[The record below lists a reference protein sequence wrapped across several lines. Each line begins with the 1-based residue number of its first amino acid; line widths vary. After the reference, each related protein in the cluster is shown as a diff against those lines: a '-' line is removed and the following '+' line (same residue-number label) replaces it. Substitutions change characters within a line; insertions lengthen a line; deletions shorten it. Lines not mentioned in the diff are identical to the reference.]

1 MTIDLTPEE
10 FAQVYGETESDDLAQ
25 ASQDTLRMPP
35 VSAIVAAHFN
45 SKQMERVKE
54 YARHLAGQG
63 QRVGLI
69 VADAAEFKLI
79 CFDGVTE
86 AGSAP
91 EAQSSNLNP
100 TASEIQAAINEL
112 SFDLDRWLL
121 LVPNYRSAEARELLA
136 ATDHWV
142 LLSTC
147 DHDGVVACY
156 RTLKGLSGLHRPRLS
171 LAVLE
176 ALGLPDAG
184 RIHHK
189 LAAVCQEFL
198 GIPLEE
204 ETPVKKFRQAAEF
217 EVMSWKPQ
225 RDQALAA
232 GATAP
237 WRVVSQFLA
246 RVRAQQQ
253 QPAAPQASP
262 AAANPAMAIP
272 AMAMPVQPLPA
283 ASAVAA
289 DETIPQV
296 IELAGQSADAAAII
310 AAVLRAEQGQFV
322 ECPLLP
328 PACPQARL
336 AVGRDRALVMLAV
349 AKAGLAELRDIA
361 LAYRWMADNRALIAM
376 ALPQLAI
383 DVQQSPRLRLLI
395 DQADVSADALHHLL
409 QSATVQVQTYRRVRW
424 GDKQGLLLEA
434 A

>member
-1 MTIDLTPEE
+1 
-10 FAQVYGETESDDLAQ
+10 
-25 ASQDTLRMPP
+25 
-35 VSAIVAAHFN
+35 
-45 SKQMERVKE
+45 
-54 YARHLAGQG
+54 
-63 QRVGLI
+63 
-69 VADAAEFKLI
+69 
-79 CFDGVTE
+79 
-86 AGSAP
+86 
-91 EAQSSNLNP
+91 
-100 TASEIQAAINEL
+100 
-112 SFDLDRWLL
+112 
-121 LVPNYRSAEARELLA
+121 
-136 ATDHWV
+136 
-142 LLSTC
+142 
-147 DHDGVVACY
+147 
-156 RTLKGLSGLHRPRLS
+156 
-171 LAVLE
+171 
-176 ALGLPDAG
+176 
-184 RIHHK
+184 
-189 LAAVCQEFL
+189 
-198 GIPLEE
+198 
-204 ETPVKKFRQAAEF
+204 
-217 EVMSWKPQ
+217 
-225 RDQALAA
+225 
-232 GATAP
+232 
-237 WRVVSQFLA
+237 
-246 RVRAQQQ
+246 
-253 QPAAPQASP
+253 
-262 AAANPAMAIP
+262 
-272 AMAMPVQPLPA
+272 MAMPVQPLPA